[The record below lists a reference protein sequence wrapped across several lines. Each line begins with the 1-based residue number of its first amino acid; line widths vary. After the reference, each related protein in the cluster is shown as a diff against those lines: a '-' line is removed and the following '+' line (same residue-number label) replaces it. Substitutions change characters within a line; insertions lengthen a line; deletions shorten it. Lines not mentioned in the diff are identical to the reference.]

1 MIDDTFIISDIITK
15 GFAVTEN
22 GKLIKQYKKEFP
34 NYHVHKHMGA
44 FFFMDLDR
52 VASVEPFSY
61 DDGSV
66 ETEYFRLIF
75 KPSMIGD
82 LKNRNTRII
91 TLKTF
96 EEIKELL
103 IKRKRYDILLNLS
116 I

>member
-1 MIDDTFIISDIITK
+1 MIDDTYVISDIITK
-15 GFAVTEN
+15 GYTVTKN
-22 GKLIKQYKKEFP
+22 AKLIKKYKKEFP
-34 NYHVHKHMGA
+34 NYHVHKHMGT

-52 VASVEPFSY
+52 VTSIEPFRY
-61 DDGSV
+61 ADGSA

-75 KPSMIGD
+75 KSFNGG
-82 LKNRNTRII
+82 LGYQVTKII

-103 IKRKRYDILLNLS
+103 IKRKRYDILLNLT

>member
-1 MIDDTFIISDIITK
+1 MIDDTFTISDIITK
-15 GFAVTEN
+15 GYAVTAN
-22 GKLIKQYKKEFP
+22 AKLIEKYKKEFP
-34 NYHVHKHMGA
+34 NYHVHKHKGV

-52 VASVEPFSY
+52 VTSIEPFRY
-61 DDGSV
+61 ADGST

-75 KPSMIGD
+75 KSFNGG
-82 LKNRNTRII
+82 LGHRVTRII

-103 IKRKRYDILLNLS
+103 IKRKRYDILLNLT